1 MSNDANYAVPE
12 EGIDTNIKRKD
23 VSFLY
28 LIDKSIYPFTSYD
41 LSTRSIRLFCPK
53 RDTLLRL

>member
-23 VSFLY
+23 VS
-28 LIDKSIYPFTSYD
+28 
-41 LSTRSIRLFCPK
+41 LFIWIINQYIH
-53 RDTLLRL
+53 LLPMILVLVVFVYFV